1 MSHSAVAEFT
11 LPPTLISRV
20 DVSRLGREVESVDNE
35 LEAQKVRSQAKG
47 ESEVVYQIP
56 PISQALSDFLEL
68 NAVDIT
74 KSKQRT
80 KLKHDLAK
88 FKDKAP
94 IIHMTFASQADS
106 ESLQQLVAWIRQEI
120 HPQAL
125 IAVGLQPAL
134 VGGVYIRTPNKVFD
148 FSLRQHLQNKR
159 GIITNQLE
167 ELLRG

>member
-1 MSHSAVAEFT
+1 MSHATAHEFK

-35 LEAQKVRSQAKG
+35 LESQKVRSQAKG
-47 ESEVVYQIP
+47 EKKVDYHMP
-56 PISQALSDFLEL
+56 ATSQALSDFLEL
-68 NAVDIT
+68 NTVDMT
-74 KSKQRT
+74 KGQERA
-80 KLKHDLAK
+80 KLKHDLAV

-106 ESLQQLVAWIRQEI
+106 ESLQKLVAWIRAEI

-125 IAVGLQPAL
+125 ISVGLQPAL

-148 FSLRQHLQNKR
+148 FSLKQHLHDKR
-159 GIITNQLE
+159 SIIVNQLE
-167 ELLRG
+167 GLLRG